1 MNHLQAQMDALN
13 AGMQGDAE
21 LSQLDSAMAD
31 ALAASK
37 KVYRDI
43 TKAVSYTHLNAFNAA
58 GIIALKKRIGL
69 VFPSTFTAAPYTTN
83 ANPKNAIYRCV

>member
-43 TKAVSYTHLNAFNAA
+43 TKESEFCL
-58 GIIALKKRIGL
+58 
-69 VFPSTFTAAPYTTN
+69 
-83 ANPKNAIYRCV
+83 